1 MSICQTLYAASCP
14 PTSFVH
20 NTQIHTDTHTYTHSH
35 ALAQVVRDYNKILTT
50 LDREERMLFND
61 RIRHLDRRIMPGV
74 SKLSWVADKHALEF
88 YYKEARR

>member
-61 RIRHLDRRIMPGV
+61 RIRHLSHTMYTRSHAHTHLRRWCMTITR
-74 SKLSWVADKHALEF
+74 S
-88 YYKEARR
+88 